1 MKKDITRLPDAELEI
16 MMLLWQA
23 DASVPRN
30 YFDQHLKDSKNWAD
44 STILSLL
51 SRLVKKGFITI
62 AKDGNRNIYT
72 AKLRKSDYMAMENDG
87 FLSRFYKNSLK
98 AFVAS
103 MAEGDNLD
111 KNDIDELRAYLDKLN
126 ERGENNG

>member
-62 AKDGNRNIYT
+62 TKDGNRNIYT

>member
-62 AKDGNRNIYT
+62 TKDGNRNIYT

-87 FLSRFYKNSLK
+87 FLSRFYKSSLK

-103 MAEGDNLD
+103 MAEGDSLD

>member
-1 MKKDITRLPDAELEI
+1 NMKKDITRLPDAELEI

-62 AKDGNRNIYT
+62 TKDGNRNIYT

-111 KNDIDELRAYLDKLN
+111 KDDIDELRAYLDKLN
-126 ERGENNG
+126 ERGDK

>member
-30 YFDQHLKDSKNWAD
+30 YFDQHLKDSKNWAN

-51 SRLVKKGFITI
+51 SRLVTKGFITI
-62 AKDGNRNIYT
+62 SKDGNRNIYT